1 MYKIIDNL
9 LIVRSADKIFW
20 PECWNITLNIRY
32 VDNVE
37 YVHKRFNTN
46 KDEALSGSL
55 PNNMKL
61 ANSYWEKTFL
71 LSQMCPH
78 GCEMV
83 T

>member
-20 PECWNITLNIRY
+20 PESWNITLNIRY

-61 ANSYWEKTFL
+61 VNSYWEKTFL